1 MDQFSNL
8 LKNYLVQ
15 LGELLKLW
23 VQTVAPLLGRL
34 GVPEIYREV
43 GALGVLYLLVTLA
56 VALFILLL
64 LLRIGRR
71 KRPVPPHRT
80 EVAAEE
86 EAEGEA
92 GEEAPTP
99 LAEIAVETP
108 AAAPASLFERMRAGL
123 AKTQSALVGRL
134 DSLLSG
140 RRVDDELLDDLE
152 ELLITADFGMAT
164 TGDVIQA
171 LRGRVARGEM
181 SPSALRAALREE
193 LRERLKLE
201 AGALDLEQARPF
213 VIMVVGVNGVGKT
226 TTIGKLARQFTAQG
240 KRVVLGA
247 GDTFRAAA
255 AEQLAIWGE
264 RAGVEVIR
272 HGEGADPAAVA
283 FDAAK
288 ATLARKADVLI
299 LDTAGRLHT
308 KVNLMEEMKKIRRV
322 LGREIPGAPHETL
335 LVLDATTGQNALI
348 QARLFKEAVE
358 VSGIALT
365 KLDGTA
371 KGGMVVAI
379 GAELGLPVRYVGIGE
394 GVDDLR
400 PFDPDL
406 FVDALFREP

>member
-8 LKNYLVQ
+8 LKNSLTQ

-23 VQTVAPLLGRL
+23 VQTVAPLLGQL

-43 GALGVLYLLVTLA
+43 GALGVLYLLVTLM
-56 VALFILLL
+56 VALFILL

-71 KRPVPPHRT
+71 KRPVPPRRV
-80 EVAAEE
+80 EVALEE
-86 EAEGEA
+86 EAE
-92 GEEAPTP
+92 AP
-99 LAEIAVETP
+99 AEVAVEAP

-181 SPSALRAALREE
+181 SSAALRLALREE

-201 AGALDLEQARPF
+201 AGALDLNQAQPF

-255 AEQLAIWGE
+255 AEQLAIWGD
-264 RAGVEVIR
+264 RAGVEVVR

-308 KVNLMEEMKKIRRV
+308 KANLMEEMKKIRRV
-322 LGREIPGAPHETL
+322 LGREIAGAPHETL

-348 QARLFKEAVE
+348 QARLFKEAVA

-406 FVDALFREP
+406 FVDALFRET

>member
-23 VQTVAPLLGRL
+23 VQTVAPLLGQL

-43 GALGVLYLLVTLA
+43 GALGVLYLLVTL
-56 VALFILLL
+56 VVVLFVWL

-71 KRPVPPHRT
+71 KRPVPPRRA
-80 EVAAEE
+80 EVTAEE
-86 EAEGEA
+86 EAEAEA
-92 GEEAPTP
+92 VEEAPTP
-99 LAEIAVETP
+99 PAEIAVEAP

-123 AKTQSALVGRL
+123 AKTQGALGGRL

-181 SPSALRAALREE
+181 SPAALRVALREE

-201 AGALDLEQARPF
+201 AGALDLDQAQPF

-226 TTIGKLARQFTAQG
+226 TTIGKLARQFTAQS

-406 FVDALFREP
+406 FVDALFRES